1 MQAVNSFTP
10 SSPKPG
16 IDLSNLPTSNKF
28 EPAKNA
34 EVASNVVTVEALLG
48 NKAMPE
54 SLASIRSYL
63 TYANLYS
70 LVDTSTYMEGMSKWQ
85 R

>member
-28 EPAKNA
+28 EPTKNVELSA
-34 EVASNVVTVEALLG
+34 THSKPSQLLVATCDCV
-48 NKAMPE
+48 
-54 SLASIRSYL
+54 
-63 TYANLYS
+63 
-70 LVDTSTYMEGMSKWQ
+70 
-85 R
+85 